1 VPAPLADALLR
12 KVRAAPTSV
21 VAVARNFGWMVA
33 SRGLAAVFSLVYL
46 AIVTR
51 SLGVAGFGRFAL
63 ITGAAQL
70 LSSLFAFQTWQI
82 IVQYGVDH
90 LESGDED
97 RLARLYRTSLLL
109 DVSSAVLGVMAA
121 GFILYFF
128 AEDLGLKDTLAR
140 ATMVF
145 NTVML
150 LSTRSTAIGILRL
163 RDRFSLAAAADSIT
177 PIFRLIGAVVA
188 FLVHSTLQGYLIA
201 WAAAEL
207 VTAAAHWIAL
217 GRIGELRLLLR
228 RGVSLGPVL
237 TDNPGIARY
246 AITTNFSQSLTVATR
261 QLPLFLV
268 GGLTGTA
275 AAGAFRLAA
284 QLSRSLTIVSQMI
297 ARAAFPEIVRAVRQ
311 SGVVGIGAMIARTV
325 RFAAVVSAAVIALV
339 LLLGRPILQL
349 IGGKAFGEGH
359 VTLLWL
365 AGAGCVDLIIVAFE
379 PSIAAAQRAHQAFF
393 ARLIAGVVMIAAALI
408 LAPRYGADGVAAAVF
423 VNGVT
428 QALLLGALL
437 GYLIAMKTAAPL
449 RADAA

>member
-1 VPAPLADALLR
+1 M
-12 KVRAAPTSV
+12 
-21 VAVARNFGWMVA
+21 AVLRNFGWMVA

-51 SLGVAGFGRFAL
+51 SLGVVDYGRFAL

-70 LSSLFAFQTWQI
+70 LSSLLAFQTWQI

-90 LESGDED
+90 LERDDEQ
-97 RLARLYRTSLLL
+97 RLARLYRAALVL
-109 DVSSAVLGVMAA
+109 DLFSAVLGVLAA
-121 GFILYFF
+121 GLILYFF
-128 AEDLGLKDTLAR
+128 AEELGLKDTLAR

-150 LSTRSTAIGILRL
+150 LSTRSTAIGIMRL

-188 FLVHSTLQGYLIA
+188 LLVHSTLQAYLIA

-207 VTAAAHWIAL
+207 VTAAAHWYAL
-217 GRIGELRLLLR
+217 GRIGEFRLLLR
-228 RGVSLGPVL
+228 RGLGLRAVL
-237 TDNPGIARY
+237 TDNPGIVRY

-311 SGVVGIGAMIARTV
+311 SGVVGLGVMVARTV
-325 RFAAVVSAAVIALV
+325 RLALVVSAAVFVVVV
-339 LLLGRPILQL
+339 LFGHPFLQL
-349 IGGKAFGEGH
+349 IGGPAFGNGY

-365 AGAGCVDLIIVAFE
+365 AAAGCIDLMIVAFE
-379 PSIAAAQRAHQAFF
+379 PSIAAANRAHLAFY
-393 ARLIAGVVMIAAALI
+393 ARLIAGVTMIVAALV
-408 LAPRYGADGVAAAVF
+408 LAPGLGANGVAAAVF
-423 VNGVT
+423 INGAT

-437 GYLIAMKTAAPL
+437 AYLIGMKTAAPP
-449 RADAA
+449 RADHA